1 MGQKMRPYPPTIKN
15 LIVIPWFSVL
25 LVLLSCSTGNSLQDP
40 RIEVDA
46 VRVTNVYQDSI
57 DLEATLRIYNPND
70 LAAKVAGYRYRL
82 EVEGRRLVGG
92 ESAQG
97 FPIAAKST
105 FRLTIPGRIYFP
117 DLLAG
122 GKKALAQEAVQYV
135 LSGTLLMD
143 TLIGKY
149 PVPFSQEGKLNLS
162 EILQEKTRRLFQGLL
177 DGNSP

>member
-1 MGQKMRPYPPTIKN
+1 MRSPAQPTKK
-15 LIVIPWFSVL
+15 LIIIL
-25 LVLLSCSTGNSLQDP
+25 LLPVFFALLSCSTGNSLQDP

-46 VRVTNVYQDSI
+46 IRIINVYQDSI
-57 DLEATLRIYNPND
+57 ELEGTLRIYNPND

-105 FRLTIPGRIYFP
+105 FRLTIPGRVYFP
-117 DLLAG
+117 DLLAA

-162 EILQEKTRRLFQGLL
+162 EMLQEKTRRLFQGLL

>member
-92 ESAQG
+92 ESEKS
-97 FPIAAKST
+97 FSIAPRAT
-105 FRLTIPGRIYFP
+105 FRLTVPGTIFLA
-117 DLLAG
+117 DLLAAG
-122 GKKALAQEAVQYV
+122 NKALAQDEIQYV

-162 EILQEKTRRLFQGLL
+162 EILREKTRQLL
-177 DGNSP
+177 QEL